1 MRSSLVAAIVS
12 CVDASLRRKARR
24 FLVGLSS
31 DELEFIADFLGSC
44 ILESLEPCRRQ
55 SRAELSARIAE
66 FQQARLTRVRLQP
79 EDQEHKMILL
89 LEYLY
94 RTGLREF
101 SVPMRAGQI

>member
-1 MRSSLVAAIVS
+1 MQRTLVAALVS
-12 CVDASLRRKARR
+12 CVDGSLRGKARR

-31 DELEFIADFLGSC
+31 DELEFIAEFLGAC
-44 ILESLEPCRRQ
+44 ILESSATCRRR

-66 FQQARLTRVRLQP
+66 FQHARFTRGRLQP

-89 LEYLY
+89 LEYLC